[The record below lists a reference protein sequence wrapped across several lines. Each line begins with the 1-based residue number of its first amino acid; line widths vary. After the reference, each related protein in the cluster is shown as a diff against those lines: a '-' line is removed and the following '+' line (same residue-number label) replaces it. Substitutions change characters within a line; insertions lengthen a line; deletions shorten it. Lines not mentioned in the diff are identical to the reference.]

1 MGSVNLAFDT
11 KVLTGIEEL
20 KQQVR
25 INTQYLQAILK
36 KLETGQVNAVDCGD
50 NELPDNMVLPL
61 QTKSEVLELDEQLKD
76 EKLQKQ
82 LVSCNVF
89 MLCCQLI

>member
-1 MGSVNLAFDT
+1 M
-11 KVLTGIEEL
+11 
-20 KQQVR
+20 
-25 INTQYLQAILK
+25 
-36 KLETGQVNAVDCGD
+36 NAVDCGD